1 MATTREQR
9 LTCEALT
16 ENPAGASRNM
26 ITVPT
31 DSGQEARRAVRF
43 DSRRTLAR
51 RRIVREL
58 DEFLGIFKYPDPAEI
73 YAAAPSREA
82 ALDG

>member
-31 DSGQEARRAVRF
+31 DSVR
-43 DSRRTLAR
+43 DQLAR
-51 RRIVREL
+51 LE
-58 DEFLGIFKYPDPAEI
+58 D
-73 YAAAPSREA
+73 
-82 ALDG
+82 ALDRILRILAPLVGAR

>member
-1 MATTREQR
+1 MAATREQR
-9 LTCEALT
+9 PTSEALT

-26 ITVPT
+26 ITVPN
-31 DSGQEARRAVRF
+31 SGRAARPSVAHF

-58 DEFLGIFKYPDPAEI
+58 DEFFGIFKYPDPAVI
-73 YAAAPSREA
+73 YAVAPSREA
-82 ALDG
+82 LDE

>member
-9 LTCEALT
+9 PTSEALT

-26 ITVPT
+26 ITVPN
-31 DSGQEARRAVRF
+31 SRQEARRAVRF

-58 DEFLGIFKYPDPAEI
+58 DEFFGIFKYPDPATT
-73 YAAAPSREA
+73 YAVAPSREA
-82 ALDG
+82 LDG

>member
-9 LTCEALT
+9 PTSEALT

-26 ITVPT
+26 ITVPN
-31 DSGQEARRAVRF
+31 SGRAARRAVRF

-51 RRIVREL
+51 RAIVREL
-58 DEFLGIFKYPDPAEI
+58 DEFLGIFRYPDPAVV
-73 YAAAPSREA
+73 YAVAPSREA
-82 ALDG
+82 ALDE